1 MANWN
6 DLKASVAEAIKT
18 NGNQEITGQI
28 LQNTLNS
35 IISNLGENATFAGI
49 ATPNTNPGTPDGN
62 VFYLATKPG
71 IYSNFNSFTVENNV
85 AIIYN
90 NVLNSGV
97 WEISYLDIITGGDK
111 FAYTLPLSSLP
122 VIDGFAIA
130 QATNKWA
137 IGQGAAVLFY
147 PLSGTGTI
155 SHKGGTAPLIYLVSN
170 NNQPVNGENI
180 PISDGGIV
188 PAAGASYTEASKYL
202 LILVKAIG
210 GGNRL
215 PDALYIN
222 DYDITKGVKTALEAQ
237 LTEAKTALEAQL
249 TEAKTALEAQITET
263 SEALKAQQDATATL
277 LPLSSLPVING
288 FAIASATKK
297 WAAGQGAAVLFYPL
311 SGSGTVKYSGGTSPL
326 MYLVSNNDQPVS
338 GEYIPV
344 SDGGIVS
351 AAGSSYTEASK
362 YLLILVKAI
371 GGGSRLPDALY
382 VNGYDITKGVKEAL
396 EAQITETKEALET
409 TQESVSTLLPLSSLP
424 VIDGFVIVSAT
435 KKWMAGQKG
444 AVLFYPLSGEGT
456 VKYSGGTS
464 PLMYLVSNNNQPV
477 SGADIPVSDGGI
489 VSAAGSSYTEAS
501 KYLLILVK
509 ALDGGS
515 RLPDALYVNGYD
527 ITKGIKESIESI
539 LEASSTL
546 PVISPNFEMYSLPY
560 NIGWWSDFIIIDIL
574 GELEIWFF
582 IASSDEANINNDGDI
597 VRVKMSD
604 FTIIKKIS
612 HNLGHCNTVQY
623 DKGSDTLIIGNLPG
637 HYSVYSIMPEP
648 TSNYASYTIKYTG
661 ETTEQ
666 YTKNHYYVLG
676 GISGAYYWE
685 DITEDFDDSYKDSAY
700 IFYNISEWASK
711 DSIDF
716 ATEKKTIIEFS
727 NLGLANIS
735 CCFVENNINGR
746 NIISVQAGNEK
757 FIKVLLGKG
766 TNQLSYGTYKYIDE
780 TSFNGTYEILNQ
792 IQNLGRLFESVNKNV
807 IQGIDY
813 INDGIITANGHDE
826 ILGVITGINSKNE
839 FSRKAIINVI
849 TYNLD
854 STIDEC
860 YSEGICFYEGYIY
873 QGVLRVGSKYST
885 DERYKLIK
893 YKV

>member
-1 MANWN
+1 M
-6 DLKASVAEAIKT
+6 
-18 NGNQEITGQI
+18 
-28 LQNTLNS
+28 
-35 IISNLGENATFAGI
+35 
-49 ATPNTNPGTPDGN
+49 
-62 VFYLATKPG
+62 
-71 IYSNFNSFTVENNV
+71 
-85 AIIYN
+85 
-90 NVLNSGV
+90 
-97 WEISYLDIITGGDK
+97 
-111 FAYTLPLSSLP
+111 
-122 VIDGFAIA
+122 
-130 QATNKWA
+130 
-137 IGQGAAVLFY
+137 
-147 PLSGTGTI
+147 
-155 SHKGGTAPLIYLVSN
+155 
-170 NNQPVNGENI
+170 
-180 PISDGGIV
+180 
-188 PAAGASYTEASKYL
+188 
-202 LILVKAIG
+202 
-210 GGNRL
+210 
-215 PDALYIN
+215 
-222 DYDITKGVKTALEAQ
+222 
-237 LTEAKTALEAQL
+237 
-249 TEAKTALEAQITET
+249 
-263 SEALKAQQDATATL
+263 
-277 LPLSSLPVING
+277 
-288 FAIASATKK
+288 
-297 WAAGQGAAVLFYPL
+297 
-311 SGSGTVKYSGGTSPL
+311 
-326 MYLVSNNDQPVS
+326 
-338 GEYIPV
+338 
-344 SDGGIVS
+344 
-351 AAGSSYTEASK
+351 
-362 YLLILVKAI
+362 
-371 GGGSRLPDALY
+371 
-382 VNGYDITKGVKEAL
+382 
-396 EAQITETKEALET
+396 
-409 TQESVSTLLPLSSLP
+409 
-424 VIDGFVIVSAT
+424 
-435 KKWMAGQKG
+435 
-444 AVLFYPLSGEGT
+444 
-456 VKYSGGTS
+456 
-464 PLMYLVSNNNQPV
+464 
-477 SGADIPVSDGGI
+477 
-489 VSAAGSSYTEAS
+489 
-501 KYLLILVK
+501 
-509 ALDGGS
+509 
-515 RLPDALYVNGYD
+515 PDALYVNGYD

-539 LEASSTL
+539 LEASSIL

-637 HYSVYSIMPEP
+637 HYSVYSTMPEP

-792 IQNLGRLFESVNKNV
+792 IQNLGRLFESASKNV